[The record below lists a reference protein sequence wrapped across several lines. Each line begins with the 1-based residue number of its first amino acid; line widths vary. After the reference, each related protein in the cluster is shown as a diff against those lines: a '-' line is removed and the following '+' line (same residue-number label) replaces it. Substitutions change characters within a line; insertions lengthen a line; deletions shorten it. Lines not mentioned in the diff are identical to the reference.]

1 MAPRVSALLLAA
13 TALAACSPSDS
24 VSPEIGE
31 RRSSLTATERLERAE
46 GIRDAAALAGLHNGL
61 LLAGI
66 AEAETGLAH
75 CWSEATW
82 ACQGPN
88 SVDCNGGPL
97 ISGAADGPCDILQGG
112 LGMFQ
117 FDAGT
122 HSETL
127 DREGDRI
134 LTIEGSTLA
143 AIDFV
148 ANMVIQSRYLENI
161 ETRADAIAWMNTVR
175 PWNAGWDLWIKTV
188 THYYNGCNPDWCSV
202 YDDRYD
208 GYSAAGVRMLT
219 QMGAETWF
227 TRTPSCLPI
236 AAGAESTVIDDENP
250 CFGAGGDPRF
260 WRNEP
265 AGYGDDL
272 LWTTATDEA
281 EVANYALWGLF
292 FEAAGDY
299 ELEVFIDGIYAESI
313 QADYAIEHAAGTETV
328 VIDQT
333 QSQGFVSLGIFSF
346 EADQRYVVSIGD
358 NTGEASWEERSLVV
372 DGLRVT
378 RVQSGDP
385 GAGGAGSGGAGSG
398 GSGSG
403 GADSGGADSGG
414 DGLGSGDGSDGG
426 DTSSR
431 HYPGAILGSRFAPGS
446 AGDDGCA
453 VRAPRPG
460 SPGEAAWAGL
470 SAFVAGALALGRRA
484 RRRRSRGAKRDA

>member
-1 MAPRVSALLLAA
+1 M
-13 TALAACSPSDS
+13 
-24 VSPEIGE
+24 
-31 RRSSLTATERLERAE
+31 
-46 GIRDAAALAGLHNGL
+46 
-61 LLAGI
+61 
-66 AEAETGLAH
+66 
-75 CWSEATW
+75 
-82 ACQGPN
+82 
-88 SVDCNGGPL
+88 
-97 ISGAADGPCDILQGG
+97 ISGAADGPCDILEGG

-148 ANMVIQSRYLENI
+148 ANMVIKSRYLDNI
-161 ETRADAIAWMNTVR
+161 ETRAEAIVWMNTVR

-202 YDDRYD
+202 YADRYD
-208 GYSAAGVRMLT
+208 GYSAAGVRMLY

-227 TRTPSCLPI
+227 ARAPGCVPI
-236 AAGAESTVIDDENP
+236 ASGAEQVVIDDENA

-265 AGYGDDL
+265 AGYGDNL
-272 LWTTATDEA
+272 LWTTATDETD
-281 EVANYALWGLF
+281 VANYAIWGLF
-292 FEAAGDY
+292 YEAAGDY
-299 ELEVFIDGIYAESI
+299 ELEVFIDGIYAEST
-313 QADYAIEHAAGTETV
+313 QADYVIEHATGTATV

-333 QSQGFVSLGIFSF
+333 QSQDFVSLGIFSF
-346 EADQRYVVSIGD
+346 EADQRYLVSIGD

-385 GAGGAGSGGAGSG
+385 GPGGSGSGGAGSG
-398 GSGSG
+398 GAASG
-403 GADSGGADSGG
+403 GATSGGAASGG
-414 DGLGSGDGSDGG
+414 DGLGTGDASIEADA
-426 DTSSR
+426 SWHR
-431 HYPGAILGSRFAPGS
+431 YPGAILGSRFAPGS
-446 AGDDGCA
+446 AGDGGCA

-460 SPGEAAWAGL
+460 SSGEARWARL
-470 SAFVAGALALGRRA
+470 IAFIAGALVLGRRA
-484 RRRRSRGAKRDA
+484 RHRRSQGAKREARSAMRDA